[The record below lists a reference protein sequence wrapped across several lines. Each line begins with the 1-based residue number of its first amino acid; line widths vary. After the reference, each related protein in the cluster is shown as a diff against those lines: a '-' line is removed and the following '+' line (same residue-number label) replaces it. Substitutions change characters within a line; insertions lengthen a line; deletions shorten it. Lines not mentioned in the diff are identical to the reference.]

1 MSRILKILEFNNN
14 SKKCLYFMTKSFRIK
29 NNYSLYEALNYAKN
43 NRLKLEIIVVE
54 PYEENP
60 RNIKF
65 FEDNTIDLVE
75 KLKLFSDDV
84 KYIKRDNQF
93 IDLLED
99 LNSVFIDKAYLRFD
113 ILLFDRIKKECLL
126 RKINLFTVESNV
138 FVPVLMASDKEEY
151 SAKTIRNKINS
162 KINDYRVSVLD
173 NMPITIG
180 EKEALRVLEDFIER
194 KLTNY
199 HLHNDPSLD
208 YTSLLSP
215 YLKYGFISP
224 VTIYDNLAKVSNE
237 NKEAFLEELIVRRE
251 LAYNFVYFNPTY
263 DQFKY
268 MTYDWAYKS
277 MNQHLKDE
285 RLYIYT
291 KEDYINFNTHDPYF
305 NAAMIEMVYT
315 GRMHSYMRMYWCKKI
330 IEWSKD
336 YQEAYE
342 IAIELNNYY
351 FIDGFT
357 PNGYCGVAWCFGKHD
372 RAWTERPIFGKLR
385 YMNDNGLKRKFHI
398 EDYVVK
404 MNEIRK
410 GE

>member
-1 MSRILKILEFNNN
+1 MSRILKILEFNNS

-29 NNYSLYEALNYAKN
+29 NNYSLYEALNYAKEN
-43 NRLKLEIIVVE
+43 ALKLEIVLIE

-65 FEDNTIDLVE
+65 FEENTIDLVE
-75 KLKLFSDDV
+75 KLKLFSDEV
-84 KYIKRDNQF
+84 LYKKRDDQL
-93 IDLLED
+93 IDILED
-99 LNSVFIDKAYLRFD
+99 LNAVFIDKTYLRFD
-113 ILLFDRIKKECLL
+113 IILFEKIKKECLIQ
-126 RKINLFTVESNV
+126 KINLFTVESNV
-138 FVPVLMASDKEEY
+138 FVPVLIASDKEEY
-151 SAKTIRNKINS
+151 SAKTIRNKVNS
-162 KINDYRVSVLD
+162 RINDYRVSVLD
-173 NMPITIG
+173 NMPIAFG
-180 EKEALRVLEDFIER
+180 EKEALIVLDDFVEN
-194 KLTNY
+194 KLKNY
-199 HLHNDPSLD
+199 HLHNDPSLN

-224 VTIYDNLAKVSNE
+224 VTIFDRLAKVSNE

-263 DQFKY
+263 DQFQY

-277 MNQHLKDE
+277 MNQHLKDKRE
-285 RLYIYT
+285 YIYS
-291 KEDYINFNTHDPYF
+291 KEDYLNFNTHDPYF

-330 IEWSKD
+330 IEWSAN
-336 YQEAYE
+336 YQEAYD

-372 RAWTERPIFGKLR
+372 RAWTERPVFGKLR
-385 YMNDNGLKRKFHI
+385 YMNDNGLKRKFNI